1 MSPLG
6 AAGSLGAGAAGAGA
20 GGGGGGAGSSFLPH
34 PPKVRVKAKRAAPDN
49 KTILFPILNS
59 PPFPS
64 QKPFLLDFLLHKFT
78 QSCKRFPHADTVGYL
93 PRAHFSLAF
102 GFSKTSA
109 AGSTLDKIDTRLA
122 PRLDQ
127 QRSNRRDR

>member
-64 QKPFLLDFLLHKFT
+64 QKPFLLVPFIT
-78 QSCKRFPHADTVGYL
+78 QVSPELQAISACGHGKVIWRKTI
-93 PRAHFSLAF
+93 LAF
-102 GFSKTSA
+102 VFAKTSA
-109 AGSTLDKIDTRLA
+109 ASSLSDRIDTRLD
-122 PRLDQ
+122 P
-127 QRSNRRDR
+127 S